1 MGNLVAW
8 LDRLAAL
15 PEPALYAVLALA
27 AAAENIFPPLPADT
41 VVAIGAFVAARGAG
55 SLPGVLLAT
64 MVGNLGG
71 AAAMFYAGRHFGRDW
86 LTARA
91 ARFGGESA
99 MARVQTQVQRFG
111 LPAIVVTRFIPGVRA
126 VVPPLAG
133 ALQLAAIPTLTAMTL
148 ASLLWYGIIT
158 ALAFAAGAELEAFLG
173 VVQRS
178 QRVAGIGAAALAAVV
193 LALWWVRRRR
203 EAR

>member
-1 MGNLVAW
+1 
-8 LDRLAAL
+8 
-15 PEPALYAVLALA
+15 
-27 AAAENIFPPLPADT
+27 
-41 VVAIGAFVAARGAG
+41 
-55 SLPGVLLAT
+55 
-64 MVGNLGG
+64 
-71 AAAMFYAGRHFGRDW
+71 
-86 LTARA
+86 
-91 ARFGGESA
+91 
-99 MARVQTQVQRFG
+99 